1 MIIDFLIIDVIKNN
15 LRILSE
21 ASCGGEGFQS
31 LYDFYYM
38 Q

>member
-15 LRILSE
+15 LRILST
-21 ASCGGEGFQS
+21 SCGGEGFQS